1 MMPVDHAR
9 MGPNTSALFSP
20 VQVGPLV
27 LRNRVVMAPMT
38 RECADDGHPTQAM
51 VDYYARRARGG
62 VGLVITE
69 GTPPSASG
77 AFGST
82 VPYFFGPQRDHWRPV
97 VNAVHAAGASIAAQL
112 WHVGAFDPSLI
123 GMTDST
129 RIERLS
135 PSGLAAPGQ
144 ALGRCMRDADIAA
157 TIAEFADAAGAAQV
171 MGFDGVEIHGAH
183 GYLADQFL
191 WRATNQRTDRYGG
204 DDVARTRFAAELVRA
219 CRQGT
224 GPGFAIL
231 FRFSQWKQLDF
242 SARIADTPQQLGN
255 IVQPLVDA
263 GVDIFHC
270 STRRYWE
277 PAFDGETRSLAAW
290 TRCLTGKP
298 VIAVGSVTMGND
310 FKSPLGKVHA
320 QPAAEHIPDL
330 ERALAAGDFDLIAI
344 GRALIANPDWVHK
357 VQAGRAAELRSFIK
371 QMLDSLD

>member
-1 MMPVDHAR
+1 MSPSS
-9 MGPNTSALFSP
+9 SALFSP
-20 VQVGPLV
+20 VQVGPLA

-38 RECADDGHPTQAM
+38 RECADDGQPTQAM

-77 AFGST
+77 AFGSS

-97 VNAVHAAGASIAAQL
+97 VDVVHAAGACIAAQL

-123 GMTDST
+123 GMADST

-135 PSGLAAPGQ
+135 PSGLAAPGRS
-144 ALGRCMRDADIAA
+144 LGRTMQDADIAT
-157 TIAEFADAAGAAQV
+157 TIADFADAAGAAQA
-171 MGFDGVEIHGAH
+171 MGFDGIEIHGAH

-191 WRATNQRTDRYGG
+191 WRPTNQRTDRYGG

-219 CRQGT
+219 CRLRT

-242 SARIADTPQQLGN
+242 SARIADTPQQLAH
-255 IVQPLVDA
+255 ILQPLVDA

-277 PAFDGETRSLAAW
+277 PAFNGDERSLAAW
-290 TRCLTGKP
+290 TRYLTGKP
-298 VIAVGSVTMGND
+298 VIAVGSVTMAND

-320 QPAAEHIPDL
+320 QPALEHVPDL

-357 VQAGRAAELRSFIK
+357 VQAGRAAGLRSFTK
-371 QMLDSLD
+371 QMLETLD